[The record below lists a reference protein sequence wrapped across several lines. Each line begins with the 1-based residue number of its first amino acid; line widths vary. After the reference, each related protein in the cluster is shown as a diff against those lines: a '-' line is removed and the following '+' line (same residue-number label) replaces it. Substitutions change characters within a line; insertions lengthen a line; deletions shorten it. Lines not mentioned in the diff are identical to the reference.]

1 MMRPMVRNPSVMG
14 RIGPVDQIN
23 NFRAGS
29 LRKVVTFLI
38 DLASIAFVPAAAP
51 TFARRTTSTTGYGS
65 GADRIFVVGTNH
77 GQS

>member
-1 MMRPMVRNPSVMG
+1 MIRQMVRNPGVMG

-38 DLASIAFVPAAAP
+38 DLASMHLELSFWSRSPAAEALFVPQIK
-51 TFARRTTSTTGYGS
+51 G
-65 GADRIFVVGTNH
+65 DVGRH
-77 GQS
+77 L